1 MNRRKF
7 IKAGVVTLVGIS
19 LIDVAVAQTKERER
33 LFVKR
38 FSSPNELGRYTRLDA
53 LTQPLL
59 MAHRAGYSP
68 QGKWP
73 ESAIESAAKVVR
85 TGPAMIEIDVRIT
98 ADGELVCVHDK
109 TLDRG
114 TTGSGPVNEA
124 TARQIAQLRLRDAL
138 GTVTDFRVPTF
149 DEFLAWGNNG
159 ALLWLDLKDG
169 SPDVIV
175 AKIREHRA
183 EARVIVSAYGLERV
197 KAYQSLAPDLV
208 YFIPFIPALDLPDL
222 ESVLAA
228 GVDPNHM
235 IGFAG
240 WYVPNIKATVAMTA
254 RNIPA
259 LLDLGRADQRLRP
272 DQLDERLYKTAVNEG
287 FPMLNTDWYEKVLEI
302 LGIKDWA

>member
-1 MNRRKF
+1 MNRREF
-7 IKAGVVTLVGIS
+7 MKAGVATLAGIS
-19 LIDVAVAQTKERER
+19 LLDVLATQTKPAER

-38 FSSPNELGRYTRLDA
+38 FSSPGDLARYTRLDA

-68 QGKWP
+68 QGRWP
-73 ESAIESAAKVVR
+73 ECAIESAAKVVR
-85 TGPAMIEIDVRIT
+85 TGPAMIEIDVRLT

-114 TTGSGPVNEA
+114 TTGSGPVNAA

-138 GTVTDFRVPTF
+138 GKVTDFRVPTF

-169 SPDVIV
+169 SPEVVV
-175 AKIREHRA
+175 AKIREHGA
-183 EARVIVSAYGLERV
+183 EARVIVSAYGLESV

-228 GVDPNHM
+228 GVDPDHM

-240 WYVPNIKATVAMTA
+240 WYVPNIKAAVALTE

-259 LLDLGRADQRLRP
+259 LLDLSRADQRLRP
-272 DQLDERLYKTAVNEG
+272 NQLDERLYKNAVKEG
-287 FPMLNTDWYEKVLEI
+287 FPMLNTDQYEKVLEI
-302 LGIKDWA
+302 LGIQDWA